1 MEIFPADGAA
11 FRLRPPAVAL
21 FLVVEEEEGEEGV
34 LLFLVRFEFLVV
46 VVVDASA
53 EGALLEALAP
63 ATAAGNP
70 SVLLPGLLFC
80 FFVSDDALLD
90 DDVFAFLLD
99 TFLEEAT
106 GRNPGRFFRPAFAAA
121 GGISATASV
130 VGGELLLS
138 EGIFVL
144 WMVRYDTLFLLK
156 GERGLS
162 YLII

>member
-21 FLVVEEEEGEEGV
+21 FLVVEEEEGEGV
-34 LLFLVRFEFLVV
+34 LLFLVRFEFLV

-63 ATAAGNP
+63 AAATCNP
-70 SVLLPGLLFC
+70 SVLLLPALLFC
-80 FFVSDDALLD
+80 FFVSDDALPD
-90 DDVFAFLLD
+90 DDDFAFLLD

-130 VGGELLLS
+130 VGGELS

-144 WMVRYDTLFLLK
+144 WMVRYDTLFLLE
-156 GERGLS
+156 GERGLI
-162 YLII
+162 YLI